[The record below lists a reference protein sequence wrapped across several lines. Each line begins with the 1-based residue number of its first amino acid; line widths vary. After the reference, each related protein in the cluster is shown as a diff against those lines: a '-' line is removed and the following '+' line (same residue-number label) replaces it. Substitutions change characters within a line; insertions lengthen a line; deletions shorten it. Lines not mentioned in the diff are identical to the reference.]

1 MKAKPPRLLGIIVM
15 SATLCFQPL
24 SARAGIISTQEI
36 AGKDQPDADRAKVQA
51 FLDRAD
57 VKQRIEALGVNGVFA
72 KQRVAAL
79 SDEEVHAL
87 AQKID
92 AMPAGGNLSNSD
104 LIVILLIA
112 ILVALV
118 ISL

>member
-1 MKAKPPRLLGIIVM
+1 MKIELSRPLAIALV
-15 SATLCFQPL
+15 STSLCFPPQL
-24 SARAGIISTQEI
+24 AHAGIVATQEV
-36 AGKDQPDADRAKVQA
+36 AGKSQAEQDRAKVQA
-51 FLDRAD
+51 FLDRAN
-57 VKQRIEALGVNGVFA
+57 VKERLEALGVASMFA

-79 SDEEVHAL
+79 SDAEVHAL
-87 AQKID
+87 AERINS
-92 AMPAGGNLSNSD
+92 APAGGNLSNSD